1 MIKEL
6 TLVGML
12 MGDFAHMK
20 GNEMNAK
27 FDPAAA
33 WDAYLDF
40 CEAQHEPSDSD
51 FLANADLDAYG
62 HLAWTVGNED
72 YIACFDAVLSGDKT
86 RIAYHVVVNCESG
99 GFLDTIEQGVVPVEE
114 AKAKLH
120 HLPDSYLDSCCEQY
134 AGEYEYPIDINEC
147 QQSIKSWNRHIDILV
162 KQANNDA

>member
-1 MIKEL
+1 
-6 TLVGML
+6 
-12 MGDFAHMK
+12 MK

-33 WDAYLDF
+33 WDEYLDF

-72 YIACFDAVLSGDKT
+72 YIACFDAVLSPDKT

-120 HLPDSYLDSCCEQY
+120 HLPDSYLDSCYEQY
-134 AGEYEYPIDINEC
+134 ADDHEYPIDINEC